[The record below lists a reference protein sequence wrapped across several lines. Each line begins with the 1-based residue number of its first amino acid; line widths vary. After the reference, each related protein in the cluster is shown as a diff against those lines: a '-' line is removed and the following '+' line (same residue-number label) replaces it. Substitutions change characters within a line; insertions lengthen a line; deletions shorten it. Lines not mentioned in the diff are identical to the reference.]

1 MRYLDNTFTKKV
13 NKKMIIIIII
23 KTKTTIIIINKG
35 DRKTVLFFTITIPD
49 RSTIFPIIS
58 QHNLIL

>member
-1 MRYLDNTFTKKV
+1 MII
-13 NKKMIIIIII
+13 IIIIII
-23 KTKTTIIIINKG
+23 KTKTTITIIINKG
-35 DRKTVLFFTITIPD
+35 DHKTVLFFTITIPD